1 MNKDIIDSM
10 VAIYRE
16 RLNGMDEGF
25 ILEPTKKNNYNWIL
39 VNTTNMHEENCQGIK
54 QQLESI
60 DLGLK

>member
-1 MNKDIIDSM
+1 MNIKVIDSL

-16 RLNGMDEGF
+16 RLNGMDDGF

-39 VNTTNMHEENCQGIK
+39 INTTNICEEDCQGIK

-60 DLGLK
+60 ELELK